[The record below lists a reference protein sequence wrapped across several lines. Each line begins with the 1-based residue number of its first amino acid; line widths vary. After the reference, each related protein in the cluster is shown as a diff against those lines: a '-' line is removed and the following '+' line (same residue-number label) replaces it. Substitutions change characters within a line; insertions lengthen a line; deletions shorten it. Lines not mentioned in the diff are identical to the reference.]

1 MNIVHDG
8 TLSLIIDLLFN
19 QWLLDNE
26 MAPLAELIIHFYI
39 AVIIFPLS
47 ESWLT
52 RDSIVYSSYVY
63 IYIDITLNGLLRSSA
78 YSLIHKICTCV
89 FVKALFCC
97 IGIMNSELIHERVY
111 LHISYMTGWL
121 TIGEA

>member
-26 MAPLAELIIHFYI
+26 MAPLAEIIIHFYI

-47 ESWLT
+47 IESWLT
-52 RDSIVYSSYVY
+52 RDNIVFFFDSLYVY
-63 IYIDITLNGLLRSSA
+63 IYIDVILNGLLRNSA
-78 YSLIHKICTCV
+78 YSLTQNMYMYFCKKLC
-89 FVKALFCC
+89 FV
-97 IGIMNSELIHERVY
+97 V
-111 LHISYMTGWL
+111 
-121 TIGEA
+121 

>member
-19 QWLLDNE
+19 QWLFDNE
-26 MAPLAELIIHFYI
+26 MAPLAEIIIHFYI

-63 IYIDITLNGLLRSSA
+63 IYI
-78 YSLIHKICTCV
+78 LISHLMGSWEVVHTV
-89 FVKALFCC
+89 
-97 IGIMNSELIHERVY
+97 
-111 LHISYMTGWL
+111 
-121 TIGEA
+121 